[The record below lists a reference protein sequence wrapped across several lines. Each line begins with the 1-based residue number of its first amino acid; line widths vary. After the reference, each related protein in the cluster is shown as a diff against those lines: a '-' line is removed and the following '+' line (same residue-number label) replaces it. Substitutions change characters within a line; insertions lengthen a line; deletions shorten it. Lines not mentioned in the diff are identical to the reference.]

1 MTRRIQFAILA
12 ALIASAAGFAGGTF
26 WPGGAPI
33 SPDLLAALA
42 GMIGAVLVVVMF
54 RDDVSRLGLD
64 ATDASN
70 SKSVGLSA
78 SSTLAPSQKP
88 AASRG
93 FFDDLDL
100 GPVVVMPE
108 ERGPSLDSVMFA
120 LASMD
125 GEAPSGSQ
133 RAPVSV
139 RPTAAPVAAS
149 AAPIVSAAPAAGSA
163 PVIASKT
170 NTPPASANAP
180 RPIDRVA
187 SVSPFGPGT
196 EHLKVEGSLSI
207 NSAEGTLGELA
218 SAFDMADD
226 QNDAVEAGR
235 FEMARSGLSSIRA
248 RHSAGTNSMRGPS
261 AATTSRSTPI
271 AAPSAPAPSPA
282 RSAPAPSPARSAPAQ
297 AAQRLAQSAP
307 QPSATGRIESVALM
321 SEWFGSDDSEVAPQT
336 AAPRAAPAPGA
347 RPATSPFAP
356 ASAAS
361 RPVPV
366 EMVAPSTPLASR
378 NTRDEAA
385 ALNGLRSNRG
395 SSSRPAVPVSA
406 MANAWVPSV
415 NKAPSVATALP
426 ELDVLEA
433 APATPIRRDRA
444 TSEQRVITARLQ
456 MGMLKNRTD
465 SQQEF
470 KKGQVP
476 TPRKNAPG
484 NLIMLSKRP
493 DDFAEGTSSDDEIRQ
508 LYREFVSALN
518 RCGRSTEIVQFQS
531 FAQRIQSQRTKVR
544 SQYQGVRINMAV
556 RVTDG
561 RPKIVM
567 RPAM

>member
-12 ALIASAAGFAGGTF
+12 ALLASAAGFAGGTF
-26 WPGGAPI
+26 WPGGAPV
-33 SPDLLAALA
+33 SPDVLAALA
-42 GMIGAVLVVVMF
+42 GMIGAVLVVAMF
-54 RDDVSRLGLD
+54 RDDVSPLGLD
-64 ATDASN
+64 ATDSQDA
-70 SKSVGLSA
+70 KSAGLPVPYA
-78 SSTLAPSQKP
+78 QSSSQKP
-88 AASRG
+88 APAPSRG

-133 RAPVSV
+133 RAPVTM

-149 AAPIVSAAPAAGSA
+149 AAPVASAPPAASPS
-163 PVIASKT
+163 PVAAAKT
-170 NTPPASANAP
+170 NSTPAPANAP

-207 NSAEGTLGELA
+207 NAAEGTLGDLA

-235 FEMARSGLSSIRA
+235 LEMARSGLSSIRA
-248 RHSAGTNSMRGPS
+248 RHSAGTNSMRAPS
-261 AATTSRSTPI
+261 AASTSRSTPV
-271 AAPSAPAPSPA
+271 AATSAPAM
-282 RSAPAPSPARSAPAQ
+282 PAP
-297 AAQRLAQSAP
+297 AAQRPAQNAQP
-307 QPSATGRIESVALM
+307 PSATGRIESVALM
-321 SEWFGSDDSEVAPQT
+321 SEWFGSDDSEVIPQA
-336 AAPRAAPAPGA
+336 AAPRSAPASGA

-378 NTRDEAA
+378 NGRDEAA

-406 MANAWVPSV
+406 MANAWVPSL
-415 NKAPSVATALP
+415 NKAPSAATALP
-426 ELDVLEA
+426 ELDVLDA

-493 DDFAEGTSSDDEIRQ
+493 DDFAEGTNSDDEIRQ